1 MSKEDHI
8 SNLKDSILSSITKD
22 IAHENEII
30 KSHKERQTK
39 IIEKISNFKQNMNMQ
54 ILQLEKQITEANVK
68 KSGLEAKKNET
79 IEKGKTE
86 IKNLQTDVES
96 WQAKNAEAHAKSN
109 MTSASQRDEL
119 EKLMSDIKSKTDKIA
134 ELTIEQAVIKK
145 QHDELSTQKKSKTAF
160 RDKLLQ
166 ECTAIEN
173 SITTENAKDALIAQM
188 QKDHTI
194 KILVE
199 IEALKV
205 KTDELQTQI
214 MTSSGE
220 IK

>member
-1 MSKEDHI
+1 MSKEDDI
-8 SNLKDSILSSITKD
+8 SNLKDSILSSITRD

-39 IIEKISNFKQNMNMQ
+39 IIEKISNFKHNMNMQ

-68 KSGLEAKKNET
+68 KAGLEAKKNET
-79 IEKGKTE
+79 IEKGKTA
-86 IKNLQTDVES
+86 IKNLKTDVES

-119 EKLMSDIKSKTDKIA
+119 GKLMSDIKSKTDKIA

-173 SITTENAKDALIAQM
+173 SITTENTKDALIAKM
-188 QKDHTI
+188 QKDHTR

-199 IEALKV
+199 IEALKF